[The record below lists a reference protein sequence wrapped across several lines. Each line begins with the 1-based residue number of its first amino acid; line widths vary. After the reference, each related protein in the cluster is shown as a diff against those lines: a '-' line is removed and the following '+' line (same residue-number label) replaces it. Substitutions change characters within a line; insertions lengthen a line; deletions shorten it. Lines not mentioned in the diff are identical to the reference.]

1 LAQLV
6 KPVGLYTYNPS
17 TWEAEAEESQ
27 IWSQPGLAVRPCLK
41 TNKQKQKPGLLN
53 MTQTDNSDAS

>member
-1 LAQLV
+1 MDGEKESKKGNLAQLV

-27 IWSQPGLAVRPCLK
+27 I
-41 TNKQKQKPGLLN
+41 
-53 MTQTDNSDAS
+53 